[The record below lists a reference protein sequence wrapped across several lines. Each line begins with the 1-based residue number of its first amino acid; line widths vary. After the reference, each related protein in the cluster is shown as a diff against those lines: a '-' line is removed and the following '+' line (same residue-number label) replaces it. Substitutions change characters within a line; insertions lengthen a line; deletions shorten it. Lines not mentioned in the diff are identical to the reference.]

1 MSSFTVEKVDGSEL
15 DVETKDENNKL
26 NNTDTNEEVS
36 ENRDVT
42 EHVYVTFNDGVSIED
57 GIVAIENTVLEGQ
70 SLEVTRKDTSGNAVV
85 IVVTTSQRKQ
95 IEKLEIV
102 KKVKVNEAANLT
114 ENVDSAKAQES
125 AEMSESTELKSSD
138 EYSEIAEDGEESATE
153 DDTEIRDGGQE
164 DSTDNISLESSE
176 IETSTVKVAETED
189 KGNGKSNT
197 AVFGVVGIVL
207 LLCAVAFV
215 FLGNKKR

>member
-36 ENRDVT
+36 ENQDVT

-125 AEMSESTELKSSD
+125 AETSESTELKSSD

-153 DDTEIRDGGQE
+153 DETEIRDGKQE
-164 DSTDNISLESSE
+164 DSTDNISIESSE
-176 IETSTVKVAETED
+176 IEASTSEVIETED
-189 KGNGKSNT
+189 KGNGRSNMV
-197 AVFGVVGIVL
+197 VFGVVGIVL
-207 LLCAVAFV
+207 LCAVAV
-215 FLGNKKR
+215 LFLGKRKR